1 VDVGSLRKLATIMQD
16 KLGWLE
22 KPVNVDEMVDLTHLP
37 R

>member
-1 VDVGSLRKLATIMQD
+1 MHD

-22 KPVNVDEMVDLTHLP
+22 KPVNVDEMVDLGYLP